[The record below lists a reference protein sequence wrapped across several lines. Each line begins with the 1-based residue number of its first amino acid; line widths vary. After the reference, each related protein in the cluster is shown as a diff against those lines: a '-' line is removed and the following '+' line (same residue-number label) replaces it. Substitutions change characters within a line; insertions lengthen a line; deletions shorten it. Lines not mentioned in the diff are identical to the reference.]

1 MRAQEFVVEA
11 WAFKNKNKIYQ
22 LLLDQTGSGPF
33 DGGCVVFAQALQLKY
48 GGDIV
53 CLVGRTRPNGP
64 TAAQHAVLYLNG
76 KLIDADGPADPDQFV
91 ERFVKNEMASEGG
104 NISQVRPIQSQD
116 LPEAPR
122 DQDLA
127 TKIAKLL

>member
-1 MRAQEFVVEA
+1 
-11 WAFKNKNKIYQ
+11 
-22 LLLDQTGSGPF
+22 
-33 DGGCVVFAQALQLKY
+33 
-48 GGDIV
+48 
-53 CLVGRTRPNGP
+53 
-64 TAAQHAVLYLNG
+64 LYLNG